1 LKLFFFK
8 CVCKKQTFFRAFRIM
23 KNLILIRHASAE
35 SEQFPFNDFDRRL
48 TETGISE
55 TRKLAEF
62 LLSTKFQPDKV
73 VCSAAKRTF
82 ETAGII
88 TETLFI
94 QQSAIEIPALY
105 NAGFQVLLQHIQ
117 SFGQEQ
123 NTIALVGHNP
133 GISQIAT
140 VLSSNNPYQFS
151 TASALCLEF
160 KVESWSAVQSG
171 MGKENWYYN
180 P

>member
-1 LKLFFFK
+1 
-8 CVCKKQTFFRAFRIM
+8 M
-23 KNLILIRHASAE
+23 KNLILIRHSSAE
-35 SEQFPFNDFDRRL
+35 SEQFPFKDFDRRL

-62 LLSTKFQPDKV
+62 LSKSKIQPEKI
-73 VCSAAKRTF
+73 VCSPAKRTF

-88 TETLFI
+88 VETLSI
-94 QQSAIEIPALY
+94 QHSVIEIPALY

-117 SFGQEQ
+117 SFGQDL

-160 KVESWSAVQSG
+160 KVESWSDLQSG
-171 MGKENWYYN
+171 LGKENWYYN